1 MDPVDALSGAAC
13 PPADDRAAD
22 DGAAD
27 DVAVDAVAAEDVAFL
42 RRRAD
47 GFASVLAE
55 DALIIGKPWDRDW
68 TKV

>member
-1 MDPVDALSGAAC
+1 MELVDALSGAGC
-13 PPADDRAAD
+13 PPADD
-22 DGAAD
+22 GAFD
-27 DVAVDAVAAEDVAFL
+27 DVAVDVTADVVAAGDVAFL